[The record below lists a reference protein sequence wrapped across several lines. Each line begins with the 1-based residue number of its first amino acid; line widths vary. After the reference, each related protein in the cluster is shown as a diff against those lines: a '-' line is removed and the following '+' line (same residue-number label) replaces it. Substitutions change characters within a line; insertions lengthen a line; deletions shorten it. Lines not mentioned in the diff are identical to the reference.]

1 MAVTGLVGVLR
12 VSIFKKCK
20 GMIEKQHKAIVFLF
34 KFLGK
39 INLSHK
45 TLPKS
50 NISVMLTLK
59 KIFYFF
65 VKSTRI
71 VEVSDKL
78 KTVHS
83 FLWQSVSKA
92 HKN

>member
-39 INLSHK
+39 INLSYK
-45 TLPKS
+45 TLPKP

-59 KIFYFF
+59 KKFLIF
-65 VKSTRI
+65 
-71 VEVSDKL
+71 L
-78 KTVHS
+78 
-83 FLWQSVSKA
+83 
-92 HKN
+92 

>member
-1 MAVTGLVGVLR
+1 MAGTGLIGALR
-12 VSIFKKCK
+12 MSIFIRCK

-59 KIFYFF
+59 KFFYFF

-71 VEVSDKL
+71 VEVSDTL

-83 FLWQSVSKA
+83 LL
-92 HKN
+92 